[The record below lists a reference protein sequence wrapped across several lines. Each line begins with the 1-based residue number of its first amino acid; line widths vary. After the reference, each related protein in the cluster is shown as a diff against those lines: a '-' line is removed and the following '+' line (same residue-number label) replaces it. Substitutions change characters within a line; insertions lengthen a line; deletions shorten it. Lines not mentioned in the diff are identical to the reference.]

1 MFDLFGNSAK
11 IRNLDTQMRE
21 VSRWSSDSA
30 LYQTPRMDFFPAKL
44 TAYDSGTG
52 YYSWT
57 EQFYD
62 TTGTRID
69 KPDAKTG
76 THTYMPAKLLNGA
89 VITTFPFQVWLMRT
103 IVSDTLG
110 TIYEAVAALPFEEI
124 DLIDKICVTKDED
137 GFVTD
142 ITIQRRT
149 YLVAAYLA
157 SEVGTCTTSD
167 EDCCPPVCT
176 MCGVSVVLP
185 TTLTITISLVG
196 GGGAGCDPAVGS
208 WPLSLGYFGESPA
221 MYWGGEVD
229 SGAGNLFVKVNCLGS
244 DTLNVV
250 FISNSGACNQV
261 LVAATSDCDPL
272 AWSGSASFVGL
283 PAGCFGEILCAATGM
298 TFIITE

>member
-124 DLIDKICVTKDED
+124 DLIDKICVTKDGD

-142 ITIQRRT
+142 INIQRRT

-167 EDCCPPVCT
+167 EDCCEFVAA
-176 MCGVSVVLP
+176 CGS
-185 TTLTITISLVG
+185 
-196 GGGAGCDPAVGS
+196 C
-208 WPLSLGYFGESPA
+208 
-221 MYWGGEVD
+221 GEVD
-229 SGAGNLFVKVNCLGS
+229 VLPRTMTLVLVSDDSPPPYDTYTFTITWDESQTAWVGVVPCDGYDLANGYLTAKLFCHSSGFLLSLYCSNAISGLNLLGS
-244 DTLNVV
+244 VV
-250 FISNSGACNQV
+250 SSSF
-261 LVAATSDCDPL
+261 DCDPVL
-272 AWSGSASFVGL
+272 ITGHTTYNPVICNLLCMVGTGGSW
-283 PAGCFGEILCAATGM
+283 T
-298 TFIITE
+298 ITE